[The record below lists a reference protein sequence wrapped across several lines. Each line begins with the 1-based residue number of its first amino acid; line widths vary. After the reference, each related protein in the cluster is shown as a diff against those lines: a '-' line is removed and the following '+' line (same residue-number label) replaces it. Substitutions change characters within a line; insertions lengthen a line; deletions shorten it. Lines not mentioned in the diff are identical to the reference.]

1 MKMKK
6 MLAMVLAV
14 SMCAMMIG
22 CSEEPA
28 PAADA
33 NTEEEVVT
41 ETEEIATDEDVAI
54 EEETAEEEAAAEEEV
69 MSNLCLTGGE
79 YLFKDYTYITNE
91 YNEDGSYYDEYVSE
105 DGVQAVYEKGVKDY
119 NTDIAV
125 EDYMLEEA
133 TKLAGDAGVMNATL
147 EESTYE
153 TELSYPAYVAKF
165 YSGSNEDTRS
175 WIVYVVDTD
184 SGLYMYGLS
193 CAADYEED
201 MFYDADDVF
210 PKLTIEENY
219 RALAVNDIELSD
231 VTDLIDFLGNPIED
245 ALPKISGLVQDGEQ
259 YSSKE
264 ETSVDGISLA
274 GPFIDVD
281 ADSNVTCITYG
292 GTQYSVDTVW
302 VGTSM
307 TESGQILKDNGW
319 EFSGVDFAH
328 GTAQYV
334 VTYNKDNMELS
345 MVSDESGDF
354 DKSEESDVTG
364 CISVISVYYKL

>member
-6 MLAMVLAV
+6 WIAFAV
-14 SMCAMMIG
+14 ATCACAVMMG
-22 CSEEPA
+22 CS
-28 PAADA
+28 ADV
-33 NTEEEVVT
+33 EV
-41 ETEEIATDEDVAI
+41 EQAQSAEDTSEV
-54 EEETAEEEAAAEEEV
+54 EVLAEEEGLLPDDTGGEEFVYEEEEL
-69 MSNLCLTGGE
+69 SNLCLTGGE

-105 DGVQAVYEKGVKDY
+105 DGVQCIYEKGVMDY
-119 NTDIAV
+119 NTDIAM

-133 TKLAGDAGVMNATL
+133 TKLAGSGVMNATL

-153 TELSYPAYVAKF
+153 TELSYPAYIAKF

-184 SGLYMYGLS
+184 NGLFMYGLS
-193 CAADYEED
+193 SAADYEDD
-201 MFYDADDVF
+201 MFYDAEDVF

-219 RALAVNDIELSD
+219 RGLSVGD
-231 VTDLIDFLGNPIED
+231 EGTVEVIDLMNYLGSSIED
-245 ALPKISGLVQDGEQ
+245 ACEAIPGLEQDGEQ
-259 YSSKE
+259 YSAKE
-264 ETSVDGISLA
+264 EKSFDGLSLA

-281 ADSNVTCITYG
+281 ADGNVTGISYSGETYCVE
-292 GTQYSVDTVW
+292 SLW

-307 TESGQILKDNGW
+307 QDSGEYLKELGW
-319 EFSGVDFAH
+319 NFQSVDFAH

-334 VTYNKDNMELS
+334 VTYTLNDMELVL
-345 MVSDESGDF
+345 VSDESGDF

-364 CISVISVYYKL
+364 CIATISVTDK

>member
-6 MLAMVLAV
+6 MLAMLMVT
-14 SMCAMMIG
+14 SMCVMMAG
-22 CSEEPA
+22 CSGEA
-28 PAADA
+28 QPAATDTNPDA
-33 NTEEEVVT
+33 EILEEAED
-41 ETEEIATDEDVAI
+41 EELVEDS
-54 EEETAEEEAAAEEEV
+54 AEEELEAEEEI
-69 MSNLCLTGGE
+69 NTDLCLTGGE

-91 YNEDGSYYDEYVSE
+91 YNEEDGSYYDEYVSP
-105 DGVQAVYEKGVKDY
+105 DGVQAIYEKGVKDY

-133 TKLAGDAGVMNATL
+133 TKLAANGGVMNATL

-153 TELSYPAYVAKF
+153 TELSYPAYIAKF

-184 SGLYMYGLS
+184 CGLYMYGLS

-219 RALAVNDIELSD
+219 RALAVDDIEILD
-231 VTDLIDFLGNPIED
+231 TVDLIDFLGNPIDD
-245 ALPKISGLVQDGEQ
+245 ALPKISGLVEDGEQ
-259 YSSKE
+259 YSSSE
-264 ETSVDGISLA
+264 ETSLDGLSLA
-274 GPFIDVD
+274 GPFMDVD
-281 ADSNVTCITYG
+281 EDGNVTSITYSG
-292 GTQYSVDTVW
+292 ALYSVETLW
-302 VGTSM
+302 VGNAM
-307 TESGQILKDNGW
+307 DVSGLDLKDLGW
-319 EFSGVDFAH
+319 EFVGVDFAH

-334 VTYNKDNMELS
+334 VTYAKDNMELTL
-345 MVSDESGDF
+345 VSDESGDF

-364 CISVISVYYKL
+364 CIASISVYNK